1 MDLALNLSV
10 DLEQKQELVMTPKL
24 QMAIKLLQYSSMEL
38 REYVEEEMRDNPLLE
53 KHEEEENHLEERIKN
68 QYQSYQYGSNYNQED
83 FNYENM
89 VTYQPNL
96 LEYLENQLYE
106 VLDSDEIETG
116 EYILGNLDERGLLSA
131 SLSDIAE
138 ELDVD
143 IDYVKTIRKKIQQL
157 EPAGIASTN
166 IKECYLTQLN
176 QMDVETND
184 AELLI
189 DKHLESIVTEEYKD
203 ILEAMDWTEA
213 RLHKALHIINKLTSK
228 PASVVND
235 HKKTQYIMPDIVIKK
250 VNEEYVIV
258 LNDKASPLL
267 RINPYYYEVM
277 QKCKQDDT
285 YDYLEKKF
293 KSALW
298 IIKSI
303 EQRRMTVYR
312 IAKKIA
318 DKQKSFLDDG
328 VKYLKPLTMQEIAD
342 EIEMHESTVSRAT
355 DNKFIQTPRG
365 IFDFKFFFN
374 GGVNDIST
382 VSIKAIIIELI
393 KNEESNS
400 PLSDS
405 AIAELLRNQKNLK
418 LSRRTIA
425 KYRNELGIPSSVK
438 RKKKYSI

>member
-38 REYVEEEMRDNPLLE
+38 REYINEEMKDNPLLE
-53 KHEEEENHLEERIKN
+53 KHKEKDEHLDDRIKN
-68 QYQSYQYGSNYNQED
+68 QYQSYRYGSNYNQED

-106 VLDSDEIETG
+106 VLDKDEIEAG
-116 EYILGNLDERGLLSA
+116 EYILGNLDERGLLSTSLDDLA
-131 SLSDIAE
+131 S
-138 ELDVD
+138 ELEID
-143 IDYVKTIRKKIQQL
+143 IDKVKKIIKKIQQL
-157 EPAGIASTN
+157 EPAGIAATN
-166 IKECYLTQLN
+166 LKECYLTQLK
-176 QMDVETND
+176 QMEVDTND

-189 DKHLESIVTEEYKD
+189 GNHLDLIVTEEYKN
-203 ILEAMDWTEA
+203 IMDKTGWSED
-213 RLHKALHIINKLTSK
+213 RLRTALKIVNRLTSK
-228 PASVVND
+228 PASLVAD

-250 VNEEYVIV
+250 VNDEYVIV

-267 RINPYYYEVM
+267 RINPYYYEMM
-277 QKCKQDDT
+277 QKCQKDDT
-285 YDYLEKKF
+285 YEYLEDKF

-312 IAKKIA
+312 IAKTIA
-318 DKQKSFLDDG
+318 EKQKDFLNEG
-328 VKYLKPLTMQEIAD
+328 VKHLKPLTMQEIAD
-342 EIEMHESTVSRAT
+342 EIDMHESTVSRAT

-393 KNEESNS
+393 KNEDVGS
-400 PLSDS
+400 PLSDN
-405 AIAELLRNQKNLK
+405 AISELLRTKKNLK

-438 RKKKYSI
+438 RRKKYSI

>member
-38 REYVEEEMRDNPLLE
+38 KEYVEEEMRNNPLLE
-53 KHEEEENHLEERIKN
+53 KHEEDENHLEERIKS
-68 QYQSYQYGSNYNQED
+68 QYQSYRYGSNYNQKD

-106 VLDSDEIETG
+106 VLNDDEIEIG
-116 EYILGNLDERGLLSA
+116 EYILGNLDERGLLST
-131 SLSDIAE
+131 SLVDIAE
-138 ELDVD
+138 ELEVE
-143 IDYVKTIRKKIQQL
+143 IDHVKNIIKKIQQL
-157 EPAGIASTN
+157 EPVGVASTN
-166 IKECYLTQLN
+166 IKECYLTQLK
-176 QMDVETND
+176 QMNIDTND

-189 DKHLESIVTEEYKD
+189 DKHMDSIVTENYKEISD
-203 ILEAMDWTEA
+203 SMGWTDA
-213 RLHKALHIINKLTSK
+213 RLSKALQIINKLTSK
-228 PASVVND
+228 PASLVVD

-250 VNEEYVIV
+250 VNDEYVII

-267 RINPYYYEVM
+267 RINPYYYEIM
-277 QKCKQDDT
+277 QKCKKDDT

-318 DKQKSFLDDG
+318 DKQKRFLDDG
-328 VKYLKPLTMQEIAD
+328 VKHLKPLTMQEIAD

-355 DNKFIQTPRG
+355 DKKFIQTPRG
-365 IFDFKFFFN
+365 IFDFKFFFS

-393 KNEESNS
+393 KNEDGNS

-405 AIAELLRNQKNLK
+405 AIAELLRTNKNLK

-438 RKKKYSI
+438 RKKKYKI

>member
-1 MDLALNLSV
+1 MDLALDLSV

-38 REYVEEEMRDNPLLE
+38 KEYVEEEMKDNPLLE
-53 KHEEEENHLEERIKN
+53 KHDENENHLDDRIKN
-68 QYQSYQYGSNYNQED
+68 QYQSYRYGSNYNQED

-106 VLDSDEIETG
+106 VLDNDETEAG
-116 EYILGNLDERGLLSA
+116 EYILGNLDERGLLST
-131 SLSDIAE
+131 SLDEIAE
-138 ELDVD
+138 ELDED
-143 IDYVKTIRKKIQQL
+143 IDYVKSIIKKIQKL
-157 EPAGIASTN
+157 EPAGIAATN
-166 IKECYLTQLN
+166 LKECYLTQLK
-176 QMDVETND
+176 QMDVKTND

-189 DKHLESIVTEEYKD
+189 GNHLDLIVTEEYKE
-203 ILEAMDWTEA
+203 ILDKTGWSED
-213 RLHKALHIINKLTSK
+213 RLSKALHIINKLTSK
-228 PASVVND
+228 PASLVAD

-250 VNEEYVIV
+250 VNDEYVIV

-267 RINPYYYEVM
+267 RINPYYYEMM
-277 QKCKQDDT
+277 QKCKKDDT
-285 YDYLEKKF
+285 YEYLEDKF

-312 IAKKIA
+312 IAKTIA
-318 DKQKSFLDDG
+318 DKQKNFLDDG

-342 EIEMHESTVSRAT
+342 EIDMHESTVSRAT

-365 IFDFKFFFN
+365 IFDFKFFFS

-382 VSIKAIIIELI
+382 VSIKAIIIEII
-393 KNEESNS
+393 KEEDKSS
-400 PLSDS
+400 PLSDN
-405 AIAELLRNQKNLK
+405 AIAELLRTKQNLK

-438 RKKKYSI
+438 RRKKYSI

>member
-1 MDLALNLSV
+1 MDLALNLNV

-38 REYVEEEMRDNPLLE
+38 NEYIEEEMKDNPLLE
-53 KHEEEENHLEERIKN
+53 RQDNKEDHFEDRIKN
-68 QYQSYQYGSNYNQED
+68 QYQSYQYGSNYNQDD

-106 VLDSDEIETG
+106 VLTNKEIEAG
-116 EYILGNLDERGLLSA
+116 KYILGNLDERGLLST
-131 SLSDIAE
+131 STEEIAN
-138 ELDVD
+138 ELNIEIKKVEN
-143 IDYVKTIRKKIQQL
+143 IIKKIQQL
-157 EPAGIASTN
+157 EPAGIATKN
-166 IKECYLTQLN
+166 IKECYLIQLK
-176 QMDVETND
+176 QMDIDTTD
-184 AELLI
+184 PRFLL
-189 DKHLESIVTEEYKD
+189 DNYFDLIVKKEYKK
-203 ILEAMDWTEA
+203 IKNNIKWSEE
-213 RLHKALHIINKLTSK
+213 RLTKSINIIRRLTSK
-228 PASVVND
+228 PSSLVVEQ
-235 HKKTQYIMPDIVIKK
+235 KKTQYIMPDIVIKK
-250 VNEEYVIV
+250 VNDQYVIV

-267 RINPYYYEVM
+267 RINPYYYEMM
-277 QKCKQDDT
+277 QKRKKDDT
-285 YDYLEKKF
+285 YQYLEKKF

-312 IAKKIA
+312 IAKTIA
-318 DKQKSFLDDG
+318 KKQKDFLDEG
-328 VKYLKPLTMQEIAD
+328 IKYLKPLTMQEIAD
-342 EIEMHESTVSRAT
+342 QIKMHESTVSRAT

-382 VSIKAIIIELI
+382 VSIKAIIIEII
-393 KNEESNS
+393 KEENKSS
-400 PLSDS
+400 PLSDNS
-405 AIAELLRNQKNLK
+405 IVKLLKEKKNLK

-438 RKKKYSI
+438 RRKKYMV

>member
-24 QMAIKLLQYSSMEL
+24 QMAIKLLQYSSIEL
-38 REYVEEEMRDNPLLE
+38 KEFLEDEMKDNPLLDNY
-53 KHEEEENHLEERIKN
+53 EEREDHLDQRIKN
-68 QYQSYQYGSNYNQED
+68 QYQSYRYGSNYNQED

-106 VLDSDEIETG
+106 VLTDDEIEVG
-116 EYILGNLDERGLLSA
+116 KYILGNLDEKGLLSR
-131 SLSDIAE
+131 SVNQIAE
-138 ELDVD
+138 ELDTD
-143 IDYVKTIRKKIQQL
+143 IKLIEKITKKIQQL
-157 EPAGIASTN
+157 EPAGIAATSL
-166 IKECYLTQLN
+166 KECYLSQLK
-176 QMDVETND
+176 QIDLDTND

-189 DKHLESIVTEEYKD
+189 GKYLDLIVAEKYQE
-203 ILEAMDWTEA
+203 ILKKTRWKKK
-213 RLHKALHIINKLTSK
+213 RLTKALQVIAKLTSN
-228 PASVVND
+228 PASLVAD
-235 HKKTQYIMPDIVIKK
+235 YKKTQYIMPDIVIKK
-250 VNEEYVIV
+250 VNDDYVIV

-267 RINPYYYEVM
+267 RINPYYYEIM
-277 QKCKQDDT
+277 QKSKKDDT
-285 YDYLEKKF
+285 YRYLEKKF

-312 IAKKIA
+312 IAKTIA
-318 DKQKSFLDDG
+318 DKQKNFLEKG

-365 IFDFKFFFN
+365 IFDFKFFFC

-393 KNEESNS
+393 KEEDKES
-400 PLSDS
+400 PLSDNEIS
-405 AIAELLRNQKNLK
+405 KLLKNKQNLK

-438 RKKKYSI
+438 RRKKY